1 MASTTAA
8 AGGGAK
14 AASSADKKRATKA
27 TKKAPKTKSK
37 TKTKKARVERYLK
50 STGPQAREPTKA
62 KLLLKGTRCSQ
73 RAFDALRDVRALVSP
88 HARLLA
94 RKNPVAAME
103 SDGQRSLEFLCHRNG
118 GASLFLLGSHSK
130 KRPDHLVIGRT
141 FDRQILDVAELALLN
156 FKSMGEHGGG
166 VPKKRIG
173 SKPLLLFVGDA
184 WQHRLDYRNLQNLLT
199 DFYRGDVVDRLVA
212 TGLDHVLV
220 FTAAEAAG
228 AGGAGEPSGGGGA
241 GRVLVHQRAYFCKL
255 KRPEGGGGGSSSAPP
270 VPLLVPCGPDLDLS
284 LRRTQWADRD
294 LHNASRRQPGG
305 LKAKKRKNRQTN
317 ALGET
322 LGRLHVPRQNVDK
335 RQGKKGKALRRA
347 ERAAAQEEA
356 GEAEREL
363 DAERDELRREGDRD
377 RAASAAAAA
386 GAAARGAEG
395 PR

>member
-1 MASTTAA
+1 
-8 AGGGAK
+8 
-14 AASSADKKRATKA
+14 
-27 TKKAPKTKSK
+27 
-37 TKTKKARVERYLK
+37 
-50 STGPQAREPTKA
+50 
-62 KLLLKGTRCSQ
+62 
-73 RAFDALRDVRALVSP
+73 
-88 HARLLA
+88 
-94 RKNPVAAME
+94 
-103 SDGQRSLEFLCHRNG
+103 
-118 GASLFLLGSHSK
+118 
-130 KRPDHLVIGRT
+130 VIGRT

-220 FTAAEAAG
+220 FTAADTSG
-228 AGGAGEPSGGGGA
+228 FGAGEASGGGGA

-255 KRPEGGGGGSSSAPP
+255 KRPEGGGGGGAPPSGEGGGGSSSAPP

-294 LHNASRRQPGG
+294 LHSASRRQPGG

-335 RQGKKGKALRRA
+335 RQGKKAKALRRA
-347 ERAAAQEEA
+347 ERAAAQEEE

-377 RAASAAAAA
+377 RAASASAAAA